1 MAMMVYCE
9 DGRLATVGFGSAT
22 LAYTRLAGTDF
33 VAGYRWYTGGSTFLT
48 VDYAYDRYLRLTEIR
63 ANGETVAAYTLDG
76 DDRRLTSELAD
87 GSVWNYTY
95 DEIGQIAGAVRTG
108 KNAMS
113 YAYDGIGNRLTA
125 EEDGEATEYV
135 ANQLNQYT
143 RIGTEEPSYDADGD
157 MLSWNGWSYAWNSE
171 KRLVNAEKGSCRVE
185 ADYDYMGRRF
195 EKKVYDGGVLTKHL
209 RFVYDGCK
217 LIAIHDALDGDR
229 QVMTFVWQPEG
240 AGLDVPL
247 AMTWN
252 EAAYFYICDGNK
264 NVIAMTDSSGTRVA
278 EYIYAPF
285 GRILHLEGELAE
297 INPFRFSSEY
307 HDDETSLVYYNYRYY
322 NPTLGRWTKRD
333 PMEESGGINTYT
345 FVSNRPTNLIDLR
358 GLEWIIKRE
367 SDKDRAIVTLTN
379 PSMDTFESL
388 QKRVGHDSTG
398 AFGEQGWA

>member
-1 MAMMVYCE
+1 
-9 DGRLATVGFGSAT
+9 
-22 LAYTRLAGTDF
+22 
-33 VAGYRWYTGGSTFLT
+33 
-48 VDYAYDRYLRLTEIR
+48 
-63 ANGETVAAYTLDG
+63 
-76 DDRRLTSELAD
+76 
-87 GSVWNYTY
+87 
-95 DEIGQIAGAVRTG
+95 
-108 KNAMS
+108 
-113 YAYDGIGNRLTA
+113 
-125 EEDGEATEYV
+125 
-135 ANQLNQYT
+135 
-143 RIGTEEPSYDADGD
+143 
-157 MLSWNGWSYAWNSE
+157 
-171 KRLVNAEKGSCRVE
+171 
-185 ADYDYMGRRF
+185 MGRRF

-240 AGLDVPL
+240 AGLDFPL

-333 PMEESGGINTYT
+333 PIGEKGGVNEYDIIYNKVMNEFDHLGLSAWDWYKSMIIEPEVLRRVLALRNFFNDVEGFWIFTRWALGSGDWFNAPFGDYLKQNKSLNIQLREFMAKEFNKLKHVPTGYVYELIGSTAFELGSGYT
-345 FVSNRPTNLIDLR
+345 TGYQLLNGTNKQV
-358 GLEWIIKRE
+358 GGFMYKGSIIKRGDCCFDGDFVYVWNDIIDANFSYP
-367 SDKDRAIVTLTN
+367 SDILASVLMRPYLGFYPRDYTISINFDGKFKAKLNSYGYYDFEGYPHGN
-379 PSMDTFESL
+379 PLIDM
-388 QKRVGHDSTG
+388 V
-398 AFGEQGWA
+398 